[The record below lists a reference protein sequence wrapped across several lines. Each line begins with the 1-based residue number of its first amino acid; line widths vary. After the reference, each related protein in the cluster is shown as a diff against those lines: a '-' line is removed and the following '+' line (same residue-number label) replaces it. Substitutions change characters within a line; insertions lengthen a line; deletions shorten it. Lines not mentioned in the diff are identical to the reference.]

1 LRFNKLHFAFHL
13 VVALGLLGMSPTTGM
28 TSAVAQDAVAPVVA
42 PPAQEIPTITNIT
55 VRGNV
60 RVEPSTIGSYLD
72 ISIGDKF
79 DPALMD
85 SSLKNLFATELFND
99 VSFGIRGTTLVITV
113 VENPI
118 INRIVFEGNKKLDNE
133 DLMEEVRLRPRIVYT
148 RAKVRADV
156 QRMLVLYRNKGRFAA
171 IIEPMVIQL
180 EQNRVDLVFEIQ
192 EGPKTKVRR
201 INFIGNQEYSDKKL
215 RGTLTTTETRW
226 WKIFASNNTYDPN
239 LLAFDQTELRNFYL
253 NEGFADF
260 HVVSAVA
267 ELTPDRKDFFYTYVV
282 EEGDLYEFGEL
293 KVESDVRDVKAEQFQ
308 NFILMR
314 EGDIYSID
322 AVTNT
327 EDFLTSQAGSFGY
340 AFATVDTQVTR
351 DRENKKINITFKIG
365 ETPRAYIEKVNVK
378 GNVRTLDRIIRREM
392 RVLEGDSFNQR
403 YIDRS
408 EQRINRLNFFRE
420 VEITRRVG
428 STPDRMIVDVS
439 VEEQPTGELNIGA
452 GFSSLENFIFD
463 FSIAE
468 RNLMGK
474 GQRLQLTT
482 RLSGYRSEVNLSFTE
497 PYFKGRNIAAGF
509 DIFSTKIEQSQ
520 QSYYDVRSMGG
531 ALRVGLALNEYWSLS
546 SRYTLRFD
554 NVTMPEFLLNS
565 RYSGAI
571 ALGTDG
577 NPLNADDLT
586 RLDVDGDGIVSN
598 TEKLAILTTI
608 EQQTFGKHTQSILGY
623 TLAYDTRDSI
633 LYPTRGRSL
642 TFNQDFAGVGG
653 SVRYL
658 KTRMSW
664 DWYKSPWRGKGWTF
678 KLAGE
683 AGMVNGLGDVVRT
696 SDNFF
701 IGGPKVR
708 GFDILGIGPYAD
720 SMLETSLGSGQYV
733 RVQGRNNG
741 GKYYYTGK
749 AELFIPLGEGALEMG
764 LRASAFVDMGA
775 LWGAQESLFTNPVT
789 GEVTDLISNNTIRP
803 RAAAGIGLSWDSP
816 FGPFRID
823 YAKTITKQPLDESK
837 TLSFNVGYNF

>member
-1 LRFNKLHFAFHL
+1 MRFNKSLFAFHI
-13 VVALGLLGMSPTTGM
+13 VVALGLLGVSSTAATTV
-28 TSAVAQDAVAPVVA
+28 AAAQDAVAPTIA
-42 PPAQEIPTITNIT
+42 APAQEVPTITNIT

-72 ISIGDKF
+72 IKIGDKF

-99 VSFGIRGTTLVITV
+99 VSFGVRGTTLVITV
-113 VENPI
+113 IENPI
-118 INRIVFEGNKKLDNE
+118 INRIIFEGNKKLDNE
-133 DLMEEVRLRPRIVYT
+133 ALIEEVRLRPRIVYT

-156 QRMLVLYRNKGRFAA
+156 QRMLELYRNKGRFAA

-201 INFIGNQEYSDKKL
+201 INFIGNHEYSDKKL
-215 RGTLTTTETRW
+215 RNTLNTTETRW

-293 KVESDVRDVKAEQFQ
+293 KVESDIRDVKADLFQ

-314 EGDIYSID
+314 EGDLYSID

-327 EDFLTSQAGSFGY
+327 EDFLTTQAGSFGY
-340 AFATVDTQVTR
+340 AFATIDTQVTR
-351 DRENKKINITFKIG
+351 DRANKKINITFKIQ
-365 ETPRAYIEKVNVK
+365 EAPRVYIDQINVK
-378 GNVRTLDRIIRREM
+378 GNVRTLDRIIRREV

-403 YIDRS
+403 NIDRS

-420 VEITRRVG
+420 VEIVPSRA
-428 STPDRMIVDVS
+428 SQPDRMIVDVS

-497 PYFKGRNIAAGF
+497 PYFKGRNVAAGF
-509 DIFSTKIEQSQ
+509 DIFSTKVEQSR

-531 ALRVGLALNEYWSLS
+531 SIRTGLALNEYWTLS

-554 NVTMPEFLLNS
+554 NVTMPEYLLDS
-565 RYSGAI
+565 RYSAAI
-571 ALGTDG
+571 SLDADG
-577 NPLNADDLT
+577 NPVNMDDLT
-586 RLDVDGDGIVSN
+586 RLDVDGDGMISN

-623 TLAYDTRDSI
+623 TLAYDTRDNI
-633 LYPTRGRSL
+633 LYPTRGKSL
-642 TFNQDFAGVGG
+642 SFNQDFAGAGG

-658 KTRMSW
+658 KSRMNW
-664 DWYKSPWRGKGWTF
+664 DWYKTPWRGKGWTF

-720 SMLETSLGSGQYV
+720 RIVETTVGSGEYI

-741 GKYYYTGK
+741 GKYFYTGK

-764 LRASAFVDMGA
+764 LRASAFLDMGA
-775 LWGAQESLFTNPVT
+775 LWGAQRSVFTHPIT
-789 GEVTDLISNNTIRP
+789 GEVTNLISNNTMRP
-803 RAAAGIGLSWDSP
+803 RAAAGVGLSWDSP

-823 YAKTITKQPLDESK
+823 YAKVITKQPLDESK
-837 TLSFNVGYNF
+837 TLQFNVGYNF